1 MSCQEP
7 REKVRKK
14 KFFFFVIKKLFDKL
28 PDITGLILP
37 SLDQKNKNSNA
48 INGTAAKRSN
58 VKIQKKRDTEWKENI
73 HMNYPSS

>member
-1 MSCQEP
+1 M
-7 REKVRKK
+7 
-14 KFFFFVIKKLFDKL
+14 FFVIEKLFDKL

-48 INGTAAKRSN
+48 INGTAEKRSN
-58 VKIQKKRDTEWKENI
+58 VKIQRERDTEWKENI